1 MKTSSQSEIEDLCK
15 IIKDPEYCLDWVLN
29 QRPTSPPQAQL
40 KIDQAIKM
48 IEQEQEDMRSL
59 PRDEREANMVKYT
72 KIAAICAAISIYL
85 VGGEVR
91 AEVVGA

>member
-1 MKTSSQSEIEDLCK
+1 MF
-15 IIKDPEYCLDWVLN
+15 
-29 QRPTSPPQAQL
+29 
-40 KIDQAIKM
+40 
-48 IEQEQEDMRSL
+48 EQEQEDMRSL

-72 KIAAICAAISIYL
+72 KIAAICAAISIDL